1 MVSRKRRG
9 RGTQEEKSPK
19 EILPITA
26 PVSVQQ
32 QIKLIP
38 KPKQSAENRT
48 QLSKKLSYTVAM
60 TFNQSSNR

>member
-1 MVSRKRRG
+1 M
-9 RGTQEEKSPK
+9 SPK
-19 EILPITA
+19 EALPITA

-32 QIKLIP
+32 QIKLIQ
-38 KPKQSAENRT
+38 KPKQSAENWT